1 MSDTTTTSGAGGD
14 GSGPDEPGGTTTET
28 PEPSG
33 SIEPIEIQEEM
44 ERSFLDYAMS
54 VITDRALPDARDGL
68 KPVHRRI
75 LYGMH
80 EQGVRPDRSH
90 VKCARVVGDVV
101 GKYHPHSPEAVY
113 DALARLAQDF
123 SLRHPLI
130 DGHGN
135 FGSPHDPPGAM
146 RYTECR
152 LSPIAMQMLDGID
165 EDTVDLRAN
174 YDGKES
180 EPVALPARFPNL
192 LVNGGTGIGVA
203 MASNIPPHNLGEVI
217 DATIHLIDNPEATP
231 DDLMQFVKGPDF
243 PTGGLILGRA
253 GILDALRTG
262 RGSIRM
268 RARAEIEEGKKGT
281 MIVVTELP
289 YQTSA
294 ENIAEKAAELVN
306 SKVIDG
312 IRDIRNERA
321 NRINRLVFELK
332 RDANA
337 LVVLNNLYKYTPMQT
352 NFGVN
357 TVALVDGIPRTLN
370 IQQSLTAYVEHQ
382 VDVITRRSQYRLK
395 KAQDRAHI
403 VEGLLKA
410 LDMIDAIIAL
420 IRGAA
425 DRSAAREGL
434 MAAPFEFSEI
444 QANHILDLQLGRLTR
459 LGRSDLESEMA
470 ELRQTIAELQTI
482 LDDPVKLRQVIKDEL
497 IKIKNDF
504 ATPRLTEITYDP
516 GELGAEDLIEDEPLV
531 FTMTKAGYVKSTA
544 AGAFRTQGRGGRG
557 VQGTKLKEEDL
568 VTHIVHT
575 TAHAFLLFFSNR
587 GRVFRLKAHEVPM
600 RERTARG
607 TAVVNLLPLAPNE
620 HIQAVIDTRDYEG
633 ERYLFFATKSGQV
646 KKTLFAEYDKS
657 RREGFIAIN
666 LREGDELVR
675 VIQTAGHDDIFMVS
689 RLGQTIRF
697 SEEDV
702 RPMGRDAAGVRGMK
716 MKAGDEVVSCDVA
729 RDDVA
734 ILLITDAGYGKRTQL
749 DKFNRQA
756 RGGQGVRGIKLT
768 ARKGYVAS
776 AFMVGLED
784 EIFLISSGGVTMRIP
799 VRDVSSQGRDAT
811 GVRVMNLDQGQTVA
825 SVAPILASSDDEEQ

>member
-1 MSDTTTTSGAGGD
+1 MSDTTTTRGAGGD
-14 GSGPDEPGGTTTET
+14 GDGPDGPDT
-28 PEPSG
+28 PDTSGEESFG

-80 EQGVRPDRSH
+80 DQGVRPDRSH

-152 LSPIAMQMLDGID
+152 LSPIAMQMLAGID

-253 GILDALRTG
+253 GIMDALRTG

-294 ENIAEKAAELVN
+294 ENIAEKAAELAN
-306 SKVIDG
+306 SKQIEG

-370 IQQSLTAYVEHQ
+370 IQQALTAYVEHQ
-382 VDVITRRSQYRLK
+382 VDVITRRSQFRLK
-395 KAQDRAHI
+395 KATDRAHI

-410 LDMIDAIIAL
+410 LDMIDAIVAL

-425 DRSAAREGL
+425 DRAAAREGL
-434 MAAPFEFSEI
+434 MAAPMEFSEI
-444 QANHILDLQLGRLTR
+444 QANHILDLTLARLTR
-459 LGRSDLESEMA
+459 LGRTEYEAEMA
-470 ELRQTIAELQTI
+470 QLRETIAELQSI
-482 LDDPVKLRQVIKDEL
+482 LGDPIKLRQVIKDEL
-497 IKIKNDF
+497 TEIKNEF

-568 VTHIVHT
+568 VTQIVHT

-587 GRVFRLKAHEVPM
+587 GRVFRLKAHEIPM
-600 RERTARG
+600 RDRTARG
-607 TAVVNLLPLAPNE
+607 TAMVNLLPLAPNE

-633 ERYLFFATKSGQV
+633 ERYLFFATRSGTV
-646 KKTLFAEYDKS
+646 KKTLFSEYDKS

-675 VIQTAGHDDIFMVS
+675 VIQTGGRDDIFMVS

-697 SEEDV
+697 NEEDV
-702 RPMGRDAAGVRGMK
+702 RPTGRAAAGVRGMRLK
-716 MKAGDEVVSCDVA
+716 TGDEVVSCDVA

-734 ILLITDAGYGKRTQL
+734 ILLVTDAGYGKRTQL
-749 DKFNRQA
+749 DRFNRQA

-776 AFMVGLED
+776 AFMVGLDD
-784 EIFLISSGGVTMRIP
+784 EVFLISSGGVTMRIP

-811 GVRVMNLDQGQTVA
+811 GVRVMNLDAGQTVA
-825 SVAPILASSDDEEQ
+825 SVAPILASPEEDEA